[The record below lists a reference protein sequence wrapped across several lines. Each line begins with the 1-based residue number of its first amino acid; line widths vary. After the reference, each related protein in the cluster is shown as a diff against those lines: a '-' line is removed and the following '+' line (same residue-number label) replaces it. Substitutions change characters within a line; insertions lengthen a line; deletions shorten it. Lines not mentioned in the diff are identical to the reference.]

1 MSDYSPLFT
10 AHLEGCKKSSG
21 TWVQAFCPF
30 HEVGGSEAGH
40 KTPSFAFNSE
50 SGGWKCFG
58 CHKLGNAIDFAGLV
72 TSNGYDP
79 SQPAAKLEAS
89 KKVKTHLPW
98 FEVRSP
104 GVNTSSG
111 SERASAKILLPTISE
126 VQTAHEKLM
135 ADPVALEY
143 LKEHRNWSE
152 KILIDHSIGLAPDR
166 RHFFVPVYVQ
176 GELVN
181 VRMYSPK
188 GKTAWDKTASKI
200 RGIKGCNEVRIYPD
214 SVLENDSDKVFLVEG
229 EGDALAM
236 LSAGVDA
243 VTFTGGAG
251 NTPSDLHRL
260 REKEITILYDN
271 DEAGVKGAKKVALA
285 LRKYTQRIKVIQFN
299 ELYPDQGDITEAFVQ
314 HGSIEV
320 ARRLSELEKNTEF
333 QETNVVRNTAARETG
348 FDEAI
353 NSNQIGA
360 RIMLPAMVM
369 GARERPYAACSRI
382 AADCDNAGTKPYCSL
397 CPLSSGHGYY
407 PADEDERL
415 GERELLRQ
423 VRKSEG
429 NVAKQLRTLCG
440 FLCDDFEIN
449 AANSTIESVYELVIG
464 PYHDGQSEESM
475 GFQQR
480 TVFATNSG
488 KPFRINQPY
497 KFEGVT
503 IPQPWDQ
510 ANTHVFTK
518 FEEVERAVDEYSTT
532 EEDKAR
538 FSTFQIDSK
547 T

>member
-1 MSDYSPLFT
+1 MSDYTPLFE
-10 AHLEGCKKSSG
+10 AYLDGSKKSSG
-21 TWVQAFCPF
+21 DWSQAYCPF
-30 HEVGGSEAGH
+30 HEVGGKEAGH
-40 KTPSFAFNSE
+40 KTPSFAFNSV

-58 CHKLGNAIDFAGLV
+58 CHKLGNAIDFAGLT

-79 SQPAAKLEAS
+79 AQSAAKLEAS

-98 FEVRSP
+98 FEVRIAGANS
-104 GVNTSSG
+104 SSG
-111 SERASAKILLPTISE
+111 STRTSAKTLLPTTAE
-126 VQTAHEKLM
+126 VQTAHDKLM
-135 ADPVALEY
+135 LDPEALEY
-143 LKEHRNWSE
+143 LKEQRSWSE
-152 KILIDHSIGLAPDR
+152 KTLVDHSIGLSPDR
-166 RHFFVPVYVQ
+166 RHFFIPIYVQ

-188 GKTAWDKTASKI
+188 GKTPWDATASKI

-214 SVLENDSDKVFLVEG
+214 SVLENESDKVFLVEG

-236 LSAGVDA
+236 LSAGVQA

-271 DEAGVKGAKKVALA
+271 DEAGVRGAKKVALA
-285 LRKYTQRIKVIQFN
+285 LRKYTQMIKVIQLE
-299 ELYPDQGDITEAFVQ
+299 ELFPDLGDITEAFVDF
-314 HGSIEV
+314 GNIEV
-320 ARRLSELEKNTEF
+320 ARKLNALEKNTEF
-333 QETNVVRNTAARETG
+333 QATNVVRNTAVRETG

-360 RIMLPAMVM
+360 RISLSAMVM

-407 PADEDERL
+407 PNDADDRL
-415 GERELLRQ
+415 SERELLRQ
-423 VRKSEG
+423 VRKSEVY
-429 NVAKQLRTLCG
+429 VAKQLRTLCG

-449 AANSTIESVYELVIG
+449 QANSTIESVYELVIG
-464 PYHDGQSEESM
+464 PYHDGQTEESM

-497 KFEGVT
+497 QFEGVT

-518 FEEVERAVDEYSTT
+518 FEEVERAVDEFAAT
-532 EEDKAR
+532 EEDKRR
-538 FSTFQIDSK
+538 FSIFQVGPSP
-547 T
+547 